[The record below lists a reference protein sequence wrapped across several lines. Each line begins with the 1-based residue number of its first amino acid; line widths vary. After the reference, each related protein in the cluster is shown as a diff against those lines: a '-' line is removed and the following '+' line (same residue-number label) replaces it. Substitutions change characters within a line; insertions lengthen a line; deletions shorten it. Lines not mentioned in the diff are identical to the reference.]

1 MFKLLLVPDINIYVP
16 SQYKKQMWLL
26 TVVFSLTHSYPAP
39 LYYCMEPGIQTSSCF
54 QDIPVDA
61 VWTTIRIFVLNKI
74 LVLMSFHGMKDCWDG
89 LKCMKWAPQL
99 DFQLPM
105 VWNLLNNLDWAFTV
119 MRSLEK
125 MELQMQFGLIGSL
138 SLLLPD
144 PASDPVIITINLMDR
159 HNSCTS
165 PRMIWSLHL
174 TLYITVVRDLEM
186 LKHECFF
193 FKIEHCL
200 N

>member
-99 DFQLPM
+99 DFQPPM

-125 MELQMQFGLIGSL
+125 MELQM
-138 SLLLPD
+138 
-144 PASDPVIITINLMDR
+144 
-159 HNSCTS
+159 
-165 PRMIWSLHL
+165 
-174 TLYITVVRDLEM
+174 
-186 LKHECFF
+186 LKHICMCVCSYIIYLYFGIQWGVF
-193 FKIEHCL
+193 SPIL
-200 N
+200 RTQAG